1 MTDPATDPVTEPAT
15 DPETGRTAGGHVG
28 PVRAPGAL
36 ERAGLAPVA
45 GAATDVG
52 RTRPVN
58 EDGYLA
64 LAPAFLVVDGMGG
77 HVSGRAATRAAL
89 GELRA
94 LAGTAVTSEAQV
106 VDAVTAA
113 ARAVAAIPSVALNP
127 PGCTVAGVVLA
138 ELDGEPAWLVLN
150 IGDSRAYLLRDD
162 VLRQVTVDH
171 SQVQELIDAGR
182 LTEAE
187 GRLSPRRHVIT
198 RALGGGT
205 EDSGV
210 PSLHRLD
217 ARPGDRF
224 LICSDGVSD
233 ELDDEGLATVLGAGL
248 GPQRTA
254 ELIVAAA
261 LEAGGHDNTTA
272 LVVDGAP
279 AGSGVR
285 VRDPHAE
292 EPRT

>member
-1 MTDPATDPVTEPAT
+1 MTEAL
-15 DPETGRTAGGHVG
+15 TGTSDAAGSH
-28 PVRAPGAL
+28 APGHL
-36 ERAGLAPVA
+36 EASGLDPVA

-94 LAGTAVTSEAQV
+94 LAGTDVTDEAQV

-113 ARAVAAIPSVALNP
+113 ARAVVAIPSEALNP

-138 ELDGEPAWLVLN
+138 ELDGDPAWIVLN
-150 IGDSRAYLLRDD
+150 IGDSRVYLLRDD

-187 GRLSPRRHVIT
+187 GRVSPRRHVIT
-198 RALGGGT
+198 RALGGGID
-205 EDSGV
+205 DSGV
-210 PSLHRLD
+210 PALHRLD

-224 LICSDGVSD
+224 LSCSDGVSD
-233 ELDDEGLATVLGAGL
+233 ELDDDALATVLGAGM
-248 GPQRTA
+248 GAQRTA

-279 AGSGVR
+279 SRR
-285 VRDPHAE
+285 VAAPADPGEAAEAPE
-292 EPRT
+292 EPAPEEHRA

>member
-1 MTDPATDPVTEPAT
+1 MTEAL
-15 DPETGRTAGGHVG
+15 TGTSDAAGSH
-28 PVRAPGAL
+28 APGHL
-36 ERAGLAPVA
+36 EASGLDPVA

-94 LAGTAVTSEAQV
+94 LAGTDVTDEAQV

-113 ARAVAAIPSVALNP
+113 ARAVVAIPSEALNP

-138 ELDGEPAWLVLN
+138 ELDGDPAWIVLN
-150 IGDSRAYLLRDD
+150 IGDSRVYLLRDD

-187 GRLSPRRHVIT
+187 GRVSPRRHVIT
-198 RALGGGT
+198 RALGGGID
-205 EDSGV
+205 DSGV
-210 PSLHRLD
+210 PALHRLD

-233 ELDDEGLATVLGAGL
+233 ELDDDALATVLGAGM
-248 GPQRTA
+248 GAQRTA

-279 AGSGVR
+279 SRR
-285 VRDPHAE
+285 VAAPADPGEAAEAPE
-292 EPRT
+292 EPAPEEHRA

>member
-1 MTDPATDPVTEPAT
+1 MTEAL
-15 DPETGRTAGGHVG
+15 TGTSDAAGSH
-28 PVRAPGAL
+28 APGHL
-36 ERAGLAPVA
+36 EASGLDPVA

-94 LAGTAVTSEAQV
+94 LAGTDVTDEAQV
-106 VDAVTAA
+106 VDAVSAA
-113 ARAVAAIPSVALNP
+113 ARAVAAIPSEALNP

-138 ELDGEPAWLVLN
+138 ELDGDPAWIVLN
-150 IGDSRAYLLRDD
+150 IGDSRVYLLRDD

-187 GRLSPRRHVIT
+187 GRVSPRRHVIT

-210 PSLHRLD
+210 PALHRLD

-224 LICSDGVSD
+224 LVCSDGVSD
-233 ELDDEGLATVLGAGL
+233 ELDDDALATVLGAGM
-248 GPQRTA
+248 GAQRTA

-279 AGSGVR
+279 SRR
-285 VRDPHAE
+285 VAAPADPGEAAEAPE
-292 EPRT
+292 EPAPEEHRA

>member
-1 MTDPATDPVTEPAT
+1 MTEAL
-15 DPETGRTAGGHVG
+15 TGTSDAAGSH
-28 PVRAPGAL
+28 APGHL
-36 ERAGLAPVA
+36 EASGLDPVA

-94 LAGTAVTSEAQV
+94 LAGTDVTDEAQV

-113 ARAVAAIPSVALNP
+113 ARAVVAIPSEALNP

-138 ELDGEPAWLVLN
+138 ELDGDPAWIVLN
-150 IGDSRAYLLRDD
+150 IGDSRVYLLRDD

-187 GRLSPRRHVIT
+187 GRVSPRRHVIT
-198 RALGGGT
+198 RALGGGID
-205 EDSGV
+205 DSGV
-210 PSLHRLD
+210 PALHRVD

-233 ELDDEGLATVLGAGL
+233 ELDDDALATVLGAGM
-248 GPQRTA
+248 GAQRTA

-279 AGSGVR
+279 SRR
-285 VRDPHAE
+285 VAAPADPGEAAEAPE
-292 EPRT
+292 EPAPEEHRA